1 MRQLTAGT
9 GRLMI
14 TPPFDCELSGFV
26 AREGRSRGVHD
37 PLYARALVL
46 ADGKEKIALV
56 SVDALGV
63 DAKLLAKVREKV
75 AHLTDLNPS
84 SVMISATHTHSGPVT
99 MEDIFLGE
107 VDPAYRNGLINNIAG
122 AVYLANQTLEP
133 VTVFVGEEECR
144 SVGKNRRQKGGP
156 TDAQVLVVRLQGAD
170 GPKALLVNYACHP
183 VVLGP
188 DNFLVTAD
196 YPYYLLNA
204 LEQVYPGAQAM
215 FMNGATGD
223 VNVGHNTA
231 DSIQGKGNDRRTFR
245 EAARLGRIL
254 AGVALTASENAV
266 ALSSVNLSYAAQELS
281 VPFEQAPTA
290 DFYLREVDTWKRQAV
305 ELKQKG
311 ASFGEYHQAEV
322 WAQWAGKMAE
332 LQQANK
338 IEPVIKSE
346 VAAFSLGEL
355 EFVTL
360 PGEFFHEFA
369 LMIKKERAPRRVVI
383 LGYTNHNIG
392 YVAPEHVYDEGGYEV
407 NDSYRYYGLPSPL
420 TRGAGEEIVRTLLTM
435 LKKLKNL

>member
-1 MRQLTAGT
+1 
-9 GRLMI
+9 
-14 TPPFDCELSGFV
+14 
-26 AREGRSRGVHD
+26 
-37 PLYARALVL
+37 
-46 ADGKEKIALV
+46 LV

-245 EAARLGRIL
+245 EAARLGRII
-254 AGVALTASENAV
+254 AGVALAASENAV
-266 ALSSVNLSYAAQELS
+266 ALASVNLSYAAQELS

-338 IEPVIKSE
+338 IEPVIK
-346 VAAFSLGEL
+346 
-355 EFVTL
+355 
-360 PGEFFHEFA
+360 
-369 LMIKKERAPRRVVI
+369 
-383 LGYTNHNIG
+383 
-392 YVAPEHVYDEGGYEV
+392 
-407 NDSYRYYGLPSPL
+407 
-420 TRGAGEEIVRTLLTM
+420 
-435 LKKLKNL
+435 